1 MNLILDSRD
10 QKFVLQELL
19 HTEDLCRMPVWSD
32 FSPDMFDMVLNEAQ
46 RLAVE
51 VSIVDRLKDMAY
63 MKEKVAPYK
72 VPKVIQFMTALPLS
86 AVGKVLRRELRKIM
100 SIEREN

>member
-32 FSPDMFDMVLNEAQ
+32 FSPDMFDMVLNEA
-46 RLAVE
+46 
-51 VSIVDRLKDMAY
+51 
-63 MKEKVAPYK
+63 
-72 VPKVIQFMTALPLS
+72 
-86 AVGKVLRRELRKIM
+86 
-100 SIEREN
+100 

>member
-10 QKFVLQELL
+10 HKFVLQELL
-19 HTEDLCRMPVWSD
+19 HTEDLCRMPSWSD

-51 VSIVDRLKDMAY
+51 VIFKRGPPFERHGLHEGEGGALQGTEGHSIHDG
-63 MKEKVAPYK
+63 P
-72 VPKVIQFMTALPLS
+72 
-86 AVGKVLRRELRKIM
+86 AVECRG
-100 SIEREN
+100 